1 MEYAALPSRRL
12 EMTFLSDLWDL
23 LNSPAD
29 EALEKIYHT
38 PSKQWVAQFA
48 PPSTTNL
55 PTVKQSEIVPRKHY
69 ITVTAQKTVLPYDR
83 VLFKTFYGAV
93 HSTII
98 VRDEVGE
105 PRSLSTFA
113 SLDPGLTA
121 IDKRAGEKMVQG
133 PRTLLEFAPFQ
144 GTQMAST
151 IALLAVEAVDY
162 AKPLLSTLQKI
173 SNVAGGTFFS
183 AAAPLAEPLISGIQA
198 LTEVAD
204 GTGTQIVY
212 AGNLPRN
219 TGIFLVAATDAS
231 EFSWTNYGFS
241 SDYTLLEGGVPVN
254 RFAYMVLTI
263 EVAEERPNWMQIPG
277 IRDAESALDRAVRA
291 AGRKIADPK
300 SDEFAKVQDALA
312 ACVWECTNNPDLC
325 EADGDRC
332 ADLISAKIESYIQRY
347 GKNLK
352 PFAIDRAYGDIPTDG
367 FSLQD
372 IELFPRP

>member
-1 MEYAALPSRRL
+1 MS
-12 EMTFLSDLWDL
+12 FLTDFWDL

-29 EALEKIYHT
+29 QALEKIYHT

-48 PPSTTNL
+48 PPSSTDL
-55 PTVKQSEIVPRKHY
+55 ATVKQTEIVPRKHY
-69 ITVTAQKTVLPYDR
+69 ITVTSQKTVLPYDR

-93 HSTII
+93 YSTII
-98 VRDEVGE
+98 VRDEAGE

-113 SLDPGLTA
+113 SLDSGLTA
-121 IDKRAGEKMVQG
+121 IDKHAGEKMVQG

-162 AKPLLSTLQKI
+162 SKPLLSTLQKI
-173 SNVAGGTFFS
+173 SDIAGGTFFS
-183 AAAPLAEPLISGIQA
+183 VAAPLAEPLISGIEA
-198 LTEVAD
+198 LTEVAG

-231 EFSWTNYGFS
+231 GFDWSNYSFS
-241 SDYTLLEGGVPVN
+241 SDYTLLESGVPVN

-263 EVAEERPNWMQIPG
+263 EVAEERQNWMQIPA
-277 IRDAESALDRAVRA
+277 IREAEAALDQAVRA

-300 SDEFAKVQDALA
+300 SEENGKVQDALA
-312 ACVWECTNNPDLC
+312 ACIWECTNNPDLC
-325 EADGDRC
+325 EEDGERC
-332 ADLISAKIESYIQRY
+332 ADLISAKIDSYVRRY
-347 GKNLK
+347 SKNLSS
-352 PFAIDRAYGDIPTDG
+352 FATDRAYGDIPTDG

>member
-1 MEYAALPSRRL
+1 
-12 EMTFLSDLWDL
+12 MTFLSNFWDL

-29 EALEKIYHT
+29 EALERIYHT

-48 PPSTTNL
+48 PPSTTTL
-55 PTVKQSEIVPRKHY
+55 PTVNNTEIVPRKHY

-93 HSTII
+93 YSTIA
-98 VRDEVGE
+98 VRDEEGE

-113 SLDPGLTA
+113 SLDSGLTA

-151 IALLAVEAVDY
+151 IALLAIEAVDY
-162 AKPLLSTLQKI
+162 AKPLLATLQKI
-173 SNVAGGTFFS
+173 SNVAGATFFS

-198 LTEVAD
+198 LMEVAG

-212 AGNLPRN
+212 AGNLPHN

-231 EFSWTNYGFS
+231 SFNWSSYSFA
-241 SDYTLLEGGVPVN
+241 SDYTLLESGVPVN

-263 EVAEERPNWMQIPG
+263 EIAEERPNWMQIPA
-277 IRDAESALDRAVRA
+277 IHDAASALDRAVRA

-300 SDEFAKVQDALA
+300 SDEAGKVQDALA
-312 ACVWECTNNPDLC
+312 DCVWECMNSPDLC
-325 EADGDRC
+325 ESDGGRC
-332 ADLISAKIESYIQRY
+332 ADLISANIDSYIERY
-347 GKNLK
+347 SKNIK
-352 PFAIDRAYGDIPTDG
+352 PFAAEREYGDVPTEG
-367 FSLQD
+367 FSLED
-372 IELFPRP
+372 VELFPRPGGND